1 MDYTKTKDAIDEL
14 PEEQKPIALSLLKD
28 IEYWSK
34 KVDELQ
40 GYETFETKEVS
51 RNGMPFIMARKTPV
65 HDMLKEAEQQK
76 INAMRTLVQI
86 FNKQK
91 ILDDESPLAKAL
103 EEYA

>member
-1 MDYTKTKDAIDEL
+1 MDFSKTKEAITEL
-14 PEEQKPIALSLLKD
+14 PEEQKPIALSLLVD
-28 IEYWSK
+28 VEYWSK
-34 KVDELQ
+34 KVEELQ
-40 GYETFETKEVS
+40 QCETYQVDKTNPL
-51 RNGMPFIMARKTPV
+51 RQRKLPA

-91 ILDDESPLAKAL
+91 ILDDESPLAKML